1 MANMKKAIENV
12 VCLFTIYLHSESEVT
27 AIIDRIGILTQRAYE
42 IKVKMQRRDLNKLQK
57 LIYVRKLKK
66 IESNLNDILNGK

>member
-1 MANMKKAIENV
+1 MKTQIENV
-12 VCLFTIYLHSESEVT
+12 VCLFTISSSESEVT

-42 IKVKMQRRDLNKLQK
+42 IKVKMQRKDLNKLQK

-66 IESNLNDILNGK
+66 IESNLNNILNGK

>member
-1 MANMKKAIENV
+1 M
-12 VCLFTIYLHSESEVT
+12 FIYYLPTLESEVT

-42 IKVKMQRRDLNKLQK
+42 IKVKMQRKDLNKLQK

-66 IESNLNDILNGK
+66 IEKNLNDILNGK

>member
-1 MANMKKAIENV
+1 MKKAIENI
-12 VCLFTIYLHSESEVT
+12 VCLFAIYLNAESEVT

-42 IKVKMQRRDLNKLQK
+42 IKVKMQRKDLNKLQK

>member
-1 MANMKKAIENV
+1 MKKAIENIV
-12 VCLFTIYLHSESEVT
+12 KLFAIYLNAESEVT

-42 IKVKMQRRDLNKLQK
+42 IKVKMQRKDLNKLQK

>member
-1 MANMKKAIENV
+1 MKKAIENIV
-12 VCLFTIYLHSESEVT
+12 KLFAIYLNAESEVT

-42 IKVKMQRRDLNKLQK
+42 KTVKMQIKDLNKLQK

-66 IESNLNDILNGK
+66 IEKNLNDILNGK

>member
-1 MANMKKAIENV
+1 MKKAIENV
-12 VCLFTIYLHSESEVT
+12 VCLFTIYLYSESEVT

-42 IKVKMQRRDLNKLQK
+42 IKVKIQRKDLNKLQK